1 MSKKKVGISIGQL
14 QRKYGDKQAMEFAKS
29 IGADAVDFDTCHPV
43 YDYRNPDSI
52 YSKSDDEII
61 SYFADLK
68 KTADS
73 IGLEISQ
80 THGRIEGFTSDAEWN
95 DFMNKNARIDCLA
108 AKTLGAPVCVMHS
121 VTTIKMGP
129 ECDPKIM
136 REVNFDMFC
145 KYLEWAKLYD
155 IKIATETFGDA
166 SNFGCCD
173 FFGNINEFLM
183 SYNKVCAVGN
193 NADYFVMCADTGHSN
208 KATRFNGNPSPADVI
223 RMMGNKTKVL
233 HLNDN
238 DTLTDQHKIPLTGC
252 IDWKDVFDALDEIGY
267 NGVYNMEL
275 NLLHFGNEF
284 AKQTAEFA
292 VKVMR
297 HFLDTRYGA

>member
-14 QRKYGDKQAMEFAKS
+14 QRKYGDKAAVEFAGS
-29 IGADAVDFDTCHPV
+29 IGADAIDFDTCHPV

-61 SYFADLK
+61 AYFADIK

-73 IGLEISQ
+73 VGLEISQ
-80 THGRIEGFTSDAEWN
+80 THGRIEGFTDDSEWN
-95 DFMNKNARIDCLA
+95 EVMSKNARIDCLA

-121 VTTIKMGP
+121 VTTCRMGP
-129 ECDPKIM
+129 DCDPKVM
-136 REVNFDMFC
+136 HKVNFDMFC

-155 IKIATETFGDA
+155 VKIATETFGDA
-166 SNFGCCD
+166 PNFGCCD
-173 FFGNINEFLM
+173 FFGNINDFIM
-183 SYNKVCAVGN
+183 SYNKVYAVGDN
-193 NADYFVMCADTGHSN
+193 SKYFVMCADTGHSN

-223 RMMGNKTKVL
+223 RMMGSKIEVL

-252 IDWKDVFDALDEIGY
+252 IDWKDVFDALDEVGY
-267 NGVYNMEL
+267 DGVYNMEL
-275 NLLHFGNEF
+275 NLFHFGNEF
-284 AKQTAEFA
+284 GKQTAEFA
-292 VKVMR
+292 VKVLR
-297 HFLDTRYGA
+297 NFLDTRYGS